1 MFFSFVFFLPKE
13 NIGASI
19 YSFEIS
25 TYYSLDQVGDSLK
38 EEVKKNIIKRYFQK
52 RAEKKS
58 QYKDSIALLK
68 EKVLQEILRRE
79 RLKPTD
85 TLYNAKPK
93 YQFHYADL
101 DFYIQNFK
109 DSIYKTELDW
119 ASIQRLDTE
128 PFNTL
133 KTSVRSSKFIY
144 GFHPYWMG
152 NAYYNYNFEIYNRIG
167 YFGYVIDP
175 KDGGDLSSPGDF
187 LAHSWTSSTIQFKAN
202 YYNCKVDLCVASYDI
217 ENNIK
222 IFENSKKGQNIRAK
236 VVENIV
242 DLVRNKGDGVCFDIQ
257 KVPTQYKFNYIDLI
271 QEINTLLNGDTIQ
284 KSADKKFQITV
295 LLPRYDIGFPY
306 SMTLEDAAILE
317 KYVDR
322 WIFTGESTYGENFH
336 GADFSPDNLFAFWN
350 FDHIDFELNAIP
362 PKIFKKMLM
371 EVPLYYGKKNEGTDS
386 SVVVS
391 KFSNMAKIYPD
402 FSSSFNSAL
411 QEKLTYID
419 LKGIHGIALW
429 CVGYDQNNEEVFN
442 TLIDFIRDNE
452 MNIEESFVPAINQMI
467 EQNNIDIV
475 SLYKE
480 HQESADPTWFS
491 NSIYSLLESLEPQKV
506 MSHHLIVLCVLIIL
520 CFVFAG
526 FVVALFFES
535 ARTQMFS
542 KENIRNFSTIF
553 IVLIMV
559 LLFKKFDVINEK
571 EFVFAIGIFTGLI
584 STLLFYRR
592 RKKKDEELKP

>member
-1 MFFSFVFFLPKE
+1 LLFSFVFLLPKE
-13 NIGASI
+13 TIWASI
-19 YSFEIS
+19 YSCEVV
-25 TYYSLDQVGDSLK
+25 THYSLDQDGDSLK
-38 EEVKKNIIKRYFQK
+38 EEIKKNIIKRYFEK

-101 DFYIQNFK
+101 DFYLKNFK

-119 ASIQRLDTE
+119 AAIQRLDTE

-133 KTSVRSSKFIY
+133 KTSVRSNKFIY
-144 GFHPYWMG
+144 GFHPFWMG

-175 KDGGDLSSPGDF
+175 EGGGDLSSPGNF

-217 ENNIK
+217 KNNIK
-222 IFENSKKGQNIRAK
+222 IFENSKNGQKTRAK

-242 DLVRNKGDGVCFDIQ
+242 NLVRNKGDGVCFDIQ
-257 KVPTQYKFNYIDLI
+257 KVPTQYKSNYIDLI
-271 QEINTLLNGDTIQ
+271 QQINTLLNDDTIQ

-317 KYVDR
+317 KHVDR
-322 WIFTGESTYGENFH
+322 WIFTGESTYGGNFL
-336 GADFSPDNLFAFWN
+336 GTDFSADNLFAFWN

-362 PKIFKKMLM
+362 PQIFKNMLM
-371 EVPLYYGKKNEGTDS
+371 EVPLYYGKKIEGNDS

-391 KFSNMAKIYPD
+391 KFSNMAKIYPE
-402 FSSSFNSAL
+402 FSSSFTNAL

-419 LKGIHGIALW
+419 LKGINGIALW
-429 CVGYDQNNEEVFN
+429 CVGYDQNNEDVFN
-442 TLIDFIRDNE
+442 TLVDFIRDNE
-452 MNIEESFVPAINQMI
+452 MNIEDDFVPAISQMI

-480 HQESADPTWFS
+480 HQESVDPTWLS
-491 NSIYSLLESLEPQKV
+491 ASIYSLLESLEPKKV

-535 ARTQMFS
+535 ARVQMFS

-584 STLLFYRR
+584 LTLLFYRR